1 MKDDAGLLTH
11 VRLALTSGEM
21 WTQAPKLREFDGNR
35 SDFEV
40 ETQGTVAAVR
50 GTIFGV
56 AVGASDATFTLYEGK
71 IQLKDAATST
81 PENIVGS
88 GSTGSGTI
96 EVLHSAPPI
105 SVAAGNTQGSSSL
118 QSSTVTPEIKA
129 SIENKLR
136 DANDTITNST
146 PGIQGYRLNNTLL
159 EVNFTDTG
167 YDLARAQIAS
177 GALVEA
183 RITGTGSVP
192 FTLSESPIGKEISV
206 TLCKNTVFGS
216 LCSLPYRFTPSVNS
230 SDLISVAGL
239 GSKLTTLSSQDAEKG
254 CQDRNPIFC
263 DSPKLIAYAEYDNDL
278 NLRVRSGSL
287 VGNTTGIEIATAER
301 INGDYIPWVD
311 TTGAFKPTTTCVNIS
326 PINTTKI
333 AECASLL

>member
-1 MKDDAGLLTH
+1 M
-11 VRLALTSGEM
+11 RLALTSGEM

-56 AVGASDATFTLYEGK
+56 TAGASDATFTLYEGK
-71 IQLKDAATST
+71 IQLKDAVTST

-96 EVLHSAPPI
+96 EVPHSAPPI
-105 SVAAGNTQGSSSL
+105 SVATRNTQGSSL
-118 QSSTVTPEIKA
+118 QSSTVTPEIKT

-136 DANDTITNST
+136 DANDTVTNST

-159 EVNFTDTG
+159 EINFTDTG
-167 YDLARAQIAS
+167 YDLARAQIPS
-177 GALVEA
+177 GTLVEA

-192 FTLSESPIGKEISV
+192 FTLSESPIGKEISI
-206 TLCKNTVFGS
+206 TLCKNTAFGS

-230 SDLISVAGL
+230 PDLISVAGL
-239 GSKLTTLSSQDAEKG
+239 GSKLATLSSRDTEKG
-254 CQDRNPIFC
+254 CQDRSPIFC
-263 DSPKLIAYAEYDNDL
+263 DNPKLIAYAEYDSDL
-278 NLRVRSGSL
+278 DLRVRSGSIIN
-287 VGNTTGIEIATAER
+287 NTTGIETASRER
-301 INGDYIPWVD
+301 LNGDYIPWVD
-311 TTGAFKPTTTCVNIS
+311 TTGAFKSTTTCVNIS
-326 PINTTKI
+326 PINTAKI
-333 AECASLL
+333 AECSTLL